1 MTRPPRMAS
10 CPSRACLRLEA
21 LEDRTLLSAAAYD
34 PTQIL
39 VQFRTAAPTA
49 PAPVLN
55 IPGAVLGAQ
64 LDSVPGLY
72 EVRLS
77 GLSVPAAL
85 ALFQTDPQVLSAQPD
100 YYATVSGTPNDPQ
113 FPNQWGLQN
122 TGQGGGTAGV
132 DVHAVQA
139 WTVTT
144 GSPGVAVA
152 EIDTGI
158 DYNNVDLYENI
169 WINQAEI
176 PNWWYT
182 KSSDGTFDK
191 VVYKSQIVTATP
203 GVITFAD
210 LNNPVNKGLVWDA
223 NGDGRIDAGD
233 LLRPLSQGGWD
244 NNGQDTKDGDTA
256 HPDDFFGWNFVNNS
270 NNPFDDNG
278 HGTNVAG
285 ILGAQG
291 NNGVGVA
298 GVDWNLQIMDL
309 KVFDST
315 GSGSVANIIA
325 AIDYSIQHGAKI
337 SNNSWALGGP
347 STDTLGAIESGQ
359 QAGQIFVVAAGNG
372 GSSQP
377 SYPALYT
384 PQLNNIVSVAAITN
398 TGQLWSNSNY
408 GASTVTLAAP
418 GVNILSTAPGG
429 GFVSYT
435 GTSQAVPFVTGTLAL
450 VWGRHPTWTYQQVI
464 AQVTSTVTPLASLK
478 GKTITGGIVNTA
490 AAVGYVAPPP
500 APAHVLTAAFSGPDA
515 HSLNRI
521 LITFDQVIDPAKFT
535 AANVR
540 LTNPSG
546 QTVTLTAVKLA
557 PGSDGHQYEIDFN
570 TQTAAGKYT
579 LTIPAGVVDHL
590 GGSLTPYATSF
601 TLTPATSTF
610 SSTGSVSVP
619 ANGTASS
626 SITVN
631 QSFTVTAV
639 KVKLNLTAAQ
649 DGPLY
654 LYLQAPNGTQIVL
667 ALGRGGAGANFVN
680 TVFDDTAATAIG
692 AGAAPF
698 TGSFR
703 PEIPLSIFNG
713 MNAVG
718 VWKLTVQDR
727 YGNIVAVINSWSLI
741 FTPAVPGSSSAAAA
755 GGQVT
760 GGQVQGTA
768 AQTPAIKAPPI
779 VDNTAT
785 SAADAVFASWSN
797 PDGIRLG

>member
-1 MTRPPRMAS
+1 MPR
-10 CPSRACLRLEA
+10 RACLRLEA

-39 VQFRTAAPTA
+39 VQFRPAAA
-49 PAPVLN
+49 SGPAPVLN
-55 IPGAVLGAQ
+55 ISGAVLGPQ
-64 LDSVPGLY
+64 LNSVPGLY
-72 EVRLS
+72 EVRLA
-77 GLSVPAAL
+77 GLSVPTAL
-85 ALFQTDPQVLSAQPD
+85 ALFQADPQVLSAQPD

-113 FPNQWGLQN
+113 FPKQWGLLN
-122 TGQGGGTAGV
+122 TGQNGGTAGV
-132 DVHAVQA
+132 DVNATQA
-139 WTVTT
+139 WNVTT
-144 GSPGVAVA
+144 GSPGVTVA

-158 DYNNVDLYENI
+158 DYDNVDLYDNI
-169 WINQAEI
+169 WINQAEV

-182 KSSDGTFDK
+182 KSSDGTYDK
-191 VVYKSQIVTATP
+191 VVYKSQIKTATP

-210 LNNPVNKGLVWDA
+210 LNNPVNKGLVWDN

-244 NNGQDTKDGDTA
+244 SNGQDTKDGDTA

-298 GVDWNLQIMDL
+298 GVDWDLQIMDL

-315 GSGSVANIIA
+315 GTGSVANIIA
-325 AIDYSIQHGAKI
+325 AIDYSVQHGAKI
-337 SNNSWALGGP
+337 SNNSWALEGP
-347 STDTLGAIESGQ
+347 STDTFSAIEGAQ

-372 GSSQP
+372 GSNQP

-450 VWGRHPTWTYQQVI
+450 VWGQHPNWTYQQVI

-478 GKTITGGIVNTA
+478 GKTITGGIVNA
-490 AAVGYVAPPP
+490 GAAVGFVVQPP
-500 APAHVLTAAFSGPDA
+500 APAHVLSAAFSGPDS
-515 HSLNRI
+515 HSLNSI
-521 LITFDQVIDPAKFT
+521 LITFDQIIDPAKFT
-535 AANVR
+535 AANVH

-546 QTVTLTAVKLA
+546 QSVPLIAVKLA
-557 PGSDGHQYEIDFN
+557 PGSDGHQYVIDFN
-570 TQTAAGKYT
+570 TQTAAGTYT
-579 LTIPAGVVDHL
+579 LSIPAGVVDHL
-590 GGSLTPYATSF
+590 GASLAPYTTGA
-601 TLTPATSTF
+601 TLTPATYTF
-610 SSTGSVSVP
+610 SSTGAASIP
-619 ANGTASS
+619 ANGTATS

-631 QSFTVTAV
+631 QSFTITAV
-639 KVKLNLTAAQ
+639 KVQLNITVAQ

-654 LYLQAPNGTQIVL
+654 LYLQGPNGTQVLL

-680 TVFDDTAATAIG
+680 TVFSDTASTAVG
-692 AGAAPF
+692 SAAAPF

-713 MNAVG
+713 MNADG

-727 YGNIVAVINSWSLI
+727 SGNVVGVINSWSLI
-741 FTPAVPGSSSAAAA
+741 FTPAQPGSSAAAA
-755 GGQVT
+755 GAKVT
-760 GGQVQGTA
+760 GGRVQGA
-768 AQTPAIKAPPI
+768 AQPPTLTSPPI
-779 VDNTAT
+779 VDRTPT
-785 SAADAVFASWSN
+785 SAADAVFASWFN
-797 PDGIRLG
+797 PDGVRVG

>member
-1 MTRPPRMAS
+1 MTCPPRTAS
-10 CPSRACLRLEA
+10 CPVRACLRLEA

-39 VQFRTAAPTA
+39 VQFRTAAPA
-49 PAPVLN
+49 GPAPVLN
-55 IPGAVLGAQ
+55 VPGAVLGPQ
-64 LDSVPGLY
+64 LNSVPGLY
-72 EVRLS
+72 EVRLA

-85 ALFQTDPQVLSAQPD
+85 ALFQADPRVLSAQPD
-100 YYATVSGTPNDPQ
+100 YLATVAGTPNDPQ

-122 TGQGGGTAGV
+122 TGQNGGAAGV
-132 DVHAVQA
+132 DIKATQA

-144 GSPGVAVA
+144 GSPGVTVA
-152 EIDTGI
+152 AIDTGI
-158 DYNNVDLYENI
+158 DYDNADLYQNI
-169 WINQAEI
+169 WINQAEV

-210 LNNPVNKGLVWDA
+210 LNNPVNKGLVWDT

-233 LLRPLSQGGWD
+233 LLRPFSQGGWD
-244 NNGQDTKDGDTA
+244 NNGNDTKDGDTA
-256 HPDDFFGWNFVNNS
+256 HPDDFFGWNFVNND
-270 NNPFDDNG
+270 NNPFDENG

-285 ILGAQG
+285 TLGAQG

-298 GVDWNLQIMDL
+298 GVDWNVQIMDL
-309 KVFDST
+309 QVFDST
-315 GSGSVANIIA
+315 GTGSVANIIA

-337 SNNSWALGGP
+337 SNNSWALVGASG
-347 STDTLGAIESGQ
+347 DTFNAIAAAQ

-372 GSSQP
+372 GASQP
-377 SYPALYT
+377 TYPALYT

-398 TGQLWSNSNY
+398 TGQLWSNSDY

-418 GVNILSTAPGG
+418 GVGILSTAPGG
-429 GFVSYT
+429 RFVSYT

-450 VWGRHPTWTYQQVI
+450 VWGQHPTWTYQQVI

-478 GKTITGGIVNTA
+478 GKTITGGIVNA
-490 AAVGYVAPPP
+490 GAAVGYVAAPP
-500 APAHVLTAAFSGPDA
+500 AAAHVLSAAFSGPDG
-515 HSLNRI
+515 HSLNSI
-521 LITFDQVIDPAKFT
+521 LVTFDQIIDPAKFT
-535 AANVR
+535 AANVH

-546 QTVTLTAVKLA
+546 QTVPLTAVMLA
-557 PGSDGHQYEIDFN
+557 PGSDGHQYLIDFN
-570 TQTAAGKYT
+570 TQTAGGVYT
-579 LTIPAGVVDHL
+579 LSIPAGVVDHL
-590 GGSLTPYATSF
+590 GGSLTPYTASF
-601 TLTPATSTF
+601 TLTPATYTF
-610 SSTGSVSVP
+610 SSTGAVPVP
-619 ANGTASS
+619 AYGTASS

-631 QSFTVTAV
+631 QSFTITAV
-639 KVKLNLTAAQ
+639 KVQLNITAAQ

-680 TVFDDTAATAIG
+680 TVFVDTASTAIG
-692 AGAAPF
+692 SAAAPF

-713 MNAVG
+713 MNAAG

-727 YGNIVAVINSWSLI
+727 SGNVVGVINSWSLI

-755 GGQVT
+755 GGQAT
-760 GGQVQGTA
+760 GAQVQGS
-768 AQTPAIKAPPI
+768 APRPI
-779 VDNTAT
+779 VDRTPT
-785 SAADAVFASWSN
+785 GAADAVFISWFN
-797 PDGIRLG
+797 PDGVRLG

>member
-1 MTRPPRMAS
+1 M
-10 CPSRACLRLEA
+10 
-21 LEDRTLLSAAAYD
+21 
-34 PTQIL
+34 
-39 VQFRTAAPTA
+39 
-49 PAPVLN
+49 
-55 IPGAVLGAQ
+55 
-64 LDSVPGLY
+64 PGLY

-85 ALFQTDPQVLSAQPD
+85 ALFQADPQVLSAQPD
-100 YYATVSGTPNDPQ
+100 YYATISGTPNDPQ

-158 DYNNVDLYENI
+158 DYNNVDLYGNI

-347 STDTLGAIESGQ
+347 STDTLGAIESAQ

-727 YGNIVAVINSWSLI
+727 YGNIVAVINNWSLI

-785 SAADAVFASWSN
+785 SASDAVFASWSN